1 MSKAI
6 TLPDFLKSLPS
17 SSAASGKSVLL
28 TDTAGAASVIPL
40 ARFLITRTFTT
51 FNLDNPP
58 GTGIFG
64 MFDATSKSSIPFV
77 VNGAAII
84 VVEVGIITHEF
95 VMGAYGELFY
105 RKANNSNWENWLNLT

>member
-6 TLPDFLKSLPS
+6 TVQDFLKSLPS
-17 SSAASGKSVLL
+17 SSDSSGKSVLL
-28 TDTAGAASVIPL
+28 TDTAGAASVIPF

-77 VNGAAII
+77 TNGAAII
-84 VVEVGIITHEF
+84 VVEIGIITHEL

-105 RKANNSNWENWLNLT
+105 RKANNSNWGNWVNIS